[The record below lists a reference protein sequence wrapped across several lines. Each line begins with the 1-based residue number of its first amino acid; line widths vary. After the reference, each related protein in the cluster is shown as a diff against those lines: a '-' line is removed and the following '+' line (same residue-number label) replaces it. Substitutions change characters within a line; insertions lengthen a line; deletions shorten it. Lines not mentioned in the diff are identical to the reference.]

1 MGLFFGTPTDV
12 RLTGYYTAGFESACM
27 SRRHRRSGPPGS
39 GTGASRLGGIEAVE
53 RASVVGS
60 APIIAGTG
68 FVLSRAV
75 AIVLAGASG
84 LTFLWGLVIGLAF
97 ATAGVVVFASTE
109 TESRPG
115 RPARRMERVPLTTAG
130 GVLLLSLLT
139 GVVLGTVL

>member
-1 MGLFFGTPTDV
+1 
-12 RLTGYYTAGFESACM
+12 M
-27 SRRHRRSGPPGS
+27 SRRHRRPGS
-39 GTGASRLGGIEAVE
+39 SGSGIGANWVSDGGAVD
-53 RASVVGS
+53 RASVIGS

-84 LTFLWGLVIGLAF
+84 LTFLWGLIIGLAF

-109 TESRPG
+109 TDARPG
-115 RPARRMERVPLTTAG
+115 RPARRMEHVPLTTAG
-130 GVLLLSLLT
+130 GVLMLSLLT

>member
-1 MGLFFGTPTDV
+1 
-12 RLTGYYTAGFESACM
+12 M
-27 SRRHRRSGPPGS
+27 SRRHGRPGS
-39 GTGASRLGGIEAVE
+39 SGSGIGVDRLGSVEAVD

-97 ATAGVVVFASTE
+97 ATTGVIVLASSE
-109 TESRPG
+109 TDSRLR
-115 RPARRMERVPLTTAG
+115 RPDRRMERVPLTTAG
-130 GVLLLSLLT
+130 GVLVLSLLT
-139 GVVLGTVL
+139 GVILGTVL